1 MAITKKTYTEAQTS
15 GTFETHTATIEM
27 SPAMFELLSAGIY
40 EDRIMAVIRELSCNA
55 RDSMKEHALNLGKT
69 VGELSM
75 MEIHSPTFFEPYFFV
90 RDYGTGLTHEQVFDI
105 YLSYGK
111 STKTG
116 SNDFVGMFGIGS
128 KSPLAYT
135 DSFIVT
141 SYIDGTM
148 LQYNVYKD
156 KGIPKITLLQ
166 KVETDEENGLKV
178 LVSVE
183 QKDNQPFT
191 NRICDFFKL
200 FNTNVSFTGIDSY
213 EPIIFSEDNELYK
226 LATNYSRIC
235 CAVMGGVPYTIPTK
249 LSERLTD
256 LISAPSIILPFNI
269 GDLNVAS
276 SRENLSFTDGDATS
290 VMLEER
296 IACIEKVYLSNV
308 QKDVDKCS
316 NVREAFDKLYN
327 CYQLSCSYWGKG
339 YSLPTI
345 TINNRILE
353 EVNSFYRKDKQV
365 YRLLK
370 GNSYYQSR
378 VRDSYTTSSDDLR
391 FSTNRRGEVSTN
403 YVIFKNDKP
412 TGGVKCARKYAIQ
425 NSVEI
430 IFDPTDTQ
438 LLILKDLFGDLPV
451 VSCTEI
457 FDKYY
462 PKKQRVVKDKVK
474 VSGIFK
480 VFVGKESILSGEGTV
495 ITPITT
501 VDGTEEGYYLPMV
514 RDSAI
519 LNEELTTLDTL
530 LLAPEIIQDLM
541 VLCKIK
547 DVYLIRKTSAVKNR
561 PKGLTLLTSEIIS
574 KKMVKLLNKSVIK
587 RLAKDELKESLQKLP
602 YMNSASLF
610 YKLVED
616 AIKGFPL
623 LKKYNTRVD
632 NKTKNRSKNLISLSK
647 ILKIEVDLK
656 LELDFKIRVA
666 KIVKRVTDKYNVEHQ
681 SYMSK
686 FSFISELP
694 MNYRSSWYGDRQ
706 LFEIIKAHLNIK
718 HETSEIT

>member
-15 GTFETHTATIEM
+15 GIFETHTATIEM

-141 SYIDGTM
+141 SYINGTM

-183 QKDNQPFT
+183 QKDNKPFT
-191 NRICDFFKL
+191 NRICNFFKL
-200 FNTNVSFTGIDSY
+200 FNTNVSFTGIDYY

-226 LATNYSRIC
+226 LATNYPSGVF
-235 CAVMGGVPYTIPTK
+235 AVMGGVPYTIPTDMCNS
-249 LSERLTD
+249 LPS
-256 LISAPSIILPFNI
+256 LIKSPCVILPFKI

-276 SRENLSFTDGDATS
+276 SRENLSFTAGDSTS
-290 VMLEER
+290 VMLKER
-296 IACIEKVYLSNV
+296 IASVEKVYLSNV

-316 NVREAFDKLYN
+316 NVREAFDKLFN
-327 CYQLSCSYWGKG
+327 CYQVDYLFWETE

-345 TINNRILE
+345 TINNRILK
-353 EVNSFYRKDKQV
+353 EVHNFYKKDKQV
-365 YRLLK
+365 YRILK
-370 GNSYYQSR
+370 GSTVSR
-378 VRDSYTTSSDDLR
+378 SGVRESYTTSSNALR
-391 FSTNRRGEVSTN
+391 FSTNRRGGVFVN

-412 TGGVKCARKYAIQ
+412 TGGVKCARQYVIQ
-425 NSVEI
+425 ENVEI

-457 FDKYY
+457 FDKYC
-462 PKKQRVVKDKVK
+462 PKKQRAVKDKVK

-480 VFVGKESILSGEGTV
+480 VFVGKESILAGEGTV
-495 ITPITT
+495 ITPVTT

-514 RDSAI
+514 RESAI
-519 LNEELTTLDTL
+519 LNEELTALDTL
-530 LLAPEIIQDLM
+530 LLAPKIIQDLM
-541 VLCKIK
+541 VLCKLK

-561 PKGLTLLTSEIIS
+561 PRGLTLLTSEIIS

-587 RLAKDELKESLQKLP
+587 RLAKEELKVTLQKLP
-602 YMNSASLF
+602 HMNSASLF

-623 LKKYNTRVD
+623 LKEYNTRVD
-632 NKTKNRSKNLISLSK
+632 NKNRSKNLISLSK
-647 ILKIEVDLK
+647 ILKIGVDLK
-656 LELDFKIRVA
+656 LELDFKTRVA

-681 SYMSK
+681 NYMSK

-694 MNYRSSWYGDRQ
+694 TNYRSSRYGDRQ
-706 LFEIIKAHLNIK
+706 LFEIIKAHLNMK
-718 HETSEIT
+718 QETSEIT